1 MLLQCGRAIVV
12 VPTIP
17 VLTLCCVSTSYLSL
31 YAWLIVGFDAVVVDD
46 CIVTIHPSRHNRFEF
61 PSPN

>member
-31 YAWLIVGFDAVVVDD
+31 YAWLIVDFDIVVDD
-46 CIVTIHPSRHNRFEF
+46 DCDVENHLCRHDRFEILT
-61 PSPN
+61 PY